1 LDKNSFKKINKNIK
15 IKDPKKI
22 NNLLLKFENKLEDK
36 DKNKIITTNDAVE
49 VLSPDMIIVKKTR
62 NVNNKIN
69 NVLLLSKINKLN
81 VKIIGYSLNR

>member
-15 IKDPKKI
+15 IKDPKKV
-22 NNLLLKFENKLEDK
+22 NNLLLKFENKLKDK
-36 DKNKIITTNDAVE
+36 DKNKIITTNDAIE

>member
-1 LDKNSFKKINKNIK
+1 LDKYSLEKISKNIK
-15 IKDPKKI
+15 TKDPKKI
-22 NNLLLKFENKLEDK
+22 NNLFLKFENKLENK
-36 DKNKIITTNDAVE
+36 DKNKIIAINDAIE